1 MENKKIL
8 IIGGNGYVG
17 SRLYESLLK
26 ENYDVDNLD
35 LCWFGKLY
43 DETIVKDYR
52 DLTDSELSKYTHI
65 ILLAGHSSVSMSK
78 DNNFSCISNNVSN
91 FVSLVEKLSDEQ
103 ILLYASTLAVYG
115 ANPKHVTEQDEL
127 MDAKN
132 IYDYTF
138 IAREDI
144 AKLYPTKKLVGLRFG
159 SVNGFSKNFRNENII
174 NALSSN
180 IVTNNE
186 LVVSNGHAYRSILG
200 ITDLSRC
207 FIRLIESNKILH
219 SVYNLTSLNDTILN
233 IAQKIH
239 SFGNSNLTINE
250 SSFQTDYSFNCSSK
264 LFETEFNFK
273 FIDSIDSIFDDV
285 SKNFNNIV
293 FNKKREKKHYV

>member
-1 MENKKIL
+1 MKNKKIL

-52 DLTDSELSKYTHI
+52 DLTESELSKYTHI

-200 ITDLSRC
+200 INDLSRC
-207 FIRLIESNKILH
+207 FIRLIESNEILC

-264 LFETEFNFK
+264 LFETEFDFE
-273 FIDSIDSIFDDV
+273 FMDSIDSIFDDV